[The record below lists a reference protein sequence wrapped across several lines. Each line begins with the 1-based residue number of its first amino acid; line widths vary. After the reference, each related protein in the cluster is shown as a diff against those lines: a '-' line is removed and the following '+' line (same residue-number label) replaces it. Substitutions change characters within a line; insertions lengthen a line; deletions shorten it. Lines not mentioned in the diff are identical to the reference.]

1 LKLIKKKFQI
11 LSKAFL
17 KRRNK
22 QVLVTRKL
30 GYNFLH
36 FKNLDLNLV
45 LIKRIKNKM
54 IYTSKIQFITFA
66 CIKISV
72 KTQNQ
77 IKLKIQK
84 SLLLSFTLKKKIYK
98 H

>member
-1 LKLIKKKFQI
+1 
-11 LSKAFL
+11 
-17 KRRNK
+17 
-22 QVLVTRKL
+22 
-30 GYNFLH
+30 
-36 FKNLDLNLV
+36 
-45 LIKRIKNKM
+45 M

-84 SLLLSFTLKKKIYK
+84 SLLLSFTLKKKFINIK
-98 H
+98 IKVIGG

>member
-1 LKLIKKKFQI
+1 
-11 LSKAFL
+11 
-17 KRRNK
+17 
-22 QVLVTRKL
+22 
-30 GYNFLH
+30 
-36 FKNLDLNLV
+36 
-45 LIKRIKNKM
+45 M